1 MNDELAVGN
10 RLAVRGP
17 GEAAPDAEDGVGPG
31 VIDRS
36 SLPLASGQ
44 FELAVGATDIQDLVD
59 LVMLPGRFGLNVPLE
74 LLVRAWGRGDFS
86 SIGYVLRE
94 FDILRSHEDASG
106 RVVVGPRH
114 PLEARLIG
122 QARFGSIG
130 AEIEVLA
137 KLVSALRSG
146 PAGSESDDEVAFTI
160 ELVRAVGPQGVESR
174 RYRPFYREIA
184 RALTE
189 LRETRNLRSPRLM
202 LQEANLLREWVTLS
216 SQSKDRPPDAKEVLL
231 QAQATA
237 QEAIEQLGAGGGQRS
252 LRSVL
257 ATELATALGAETVDA
272 VNRDA
277 SPGEVSESFHRLRRA
292 VQAAR
297 SENPHPF
304 YPVDVLVW
312 TTTSVLQKDA
322 LGETERLEAIADV
335 FHSLETIDPESLD
348 PSSAERYQKRRLGL
362 GMLLGDEHLTDVAF
376 EELDFDGFV
385 CRILYPCNRTRRV
398 SIPER
403 VGGGR
408 CREVRVRLVV
418 LGAAPWK
425 N

>member
-1 MNDELAVGN
+1 
-10 RLAVRGP
+10 
-17 GEAAPDAEDGVGPG
+17 
-31 VIDRS
+31 
-36 SLPLASGQ
+36 
-44 FELAVGATDIQDLVD
+44 
-59 LVMLPGRFGLNVPLE
+59 
-74 LLVRAWGRGDFS
+74 
-86 SIGYVLRE
+86 
-94 FDILRSHEDASG
+94 
-106 RVVVGPRH
+106 
-114 PLEARLIG
+114 
-122 QARFGSIG
+122 
-130 AEIEVLA
+130 
-137 KLVSALRSG
+137 
-146 PAGSESDDEVAFTI
+146 
-160 ELVRAVGPQGVESR
+160 
-174 RYRPFYREIA
+174 
-184 RALTE
+184 
-189 LRETRNLRSPRLM
+189 M

-376 EELDFDGFV
+376 EELDF
-385 CRILYPCNRTRRV
+385 RW
-398 SIPER
+398 
-403 VGGGR
+403 
-408 CREVRVRLVV
+408 VRVPDSISVQSNEAGLHSRTSWGWAIAGRLESALSYLEQHRGRIRHDPRCLSPNPPKV
-418 LGAAPWK
+418 
-425 N
+425 